1 VGKNR
6 TTKTQ
11 SSQSSD
17 YFLINNF
24 FPRRRCAICESS
36 FTWTPEERR
45 RKNKNLTAAR
55 LVAFLTLW
63 FLALCPTIA
72 NAGHENRDVT
82 TIAADRLKLLLDSGE
97 KFILIDLRPTKE
109 FQEKRL
115 AGSRSIPVTELEKRL
130 GEIPKSGRVV
140 VYAAE
145 SSNDIPDSVFQLF
158 EDERYKNIT
167 VMLEGFQGWEKRKFP
182 LESGRRSTPVR

>member
-1 VGKNR
+1 V
-6 TTKTQ
+6 
-11 SSQSSD
+11 
-17 YFLINNF
+17 
-24 FPRRRCAICESS
+24 
-36 FTWTPEERR
+36 
-45 RKNKNLTAAR
+45 
-55 LVAFLTLW
+55 
-63 FLALCPTIA
+63 LAD
-72 NAGHENRDVT
+72 AGHENRDVT
-82 TIAADRLKLLLDSGE
+82 TIVADRLKLLLDSGE

-182 LESGRRSTPVR
+182 VETKPR

>member
-1 VGKNR
+1 M
-6 TTKTQ
+6 T
-11 SSQSSD
+11 
-17 YFLINNF
+17 
-24 FPRRRCAICESS
+24 E
-36 FTWTPEERR
+36 
-45 RKNKNLTAAR
+45 AR
-55 LVAFLTLW
+55 LVAFLTFWL
-63 FLALCPTIA
+63 LALCPVFA

-115 AGSRSIPVTELEKRL
+115 AGSRSIPIAELEKRL
-130 GEIPKSGRVV
+130 AEIPKSGRVV
-140 VYAAE
+140 VYADAA
-145 SSNDIPDSVFQLF
+145 SNDIPDVVFQLF

-182 LESGRRSTPVR
+182 IETGRGPSRSR

>member
-1 VGKNR
+1 VQRAQKTIPNR
-6 TTKTQ
+6 RGGFETRP
-11 SSQSSD
+11 
-17 YFLINNF
+17 LGL
-24 FPRRRCAICESS
+24 R
-36 FTWTPEERR
+36 TPEERR
-45 RKNKNLTAAR
+45 QKNKNVTAAR
-55 LVAFLTLW
+55 FVAFLTLW
-63 FLALCPTIA
+63 LLALCSAIA
-72 NAGHENRDVT
+72 TAGHENRDVT

-97 KFILIDLRPTKE
+97 KFILIDLRPAKE

-140 VYAAE
+140 VYAATP
-145 SSNDIPDSVFQLF
+145 SNDIPEVVFQLF

-182 LESGRRSTPVR
+182 IETGRRASGTR